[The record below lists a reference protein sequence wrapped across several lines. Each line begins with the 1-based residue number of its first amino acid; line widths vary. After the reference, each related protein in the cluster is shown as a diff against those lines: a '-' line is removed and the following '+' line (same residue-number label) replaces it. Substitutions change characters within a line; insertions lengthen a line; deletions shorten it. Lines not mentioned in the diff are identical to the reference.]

1 MSKFYR
7 YRLPPWLRKIIFIVE
22 KALIPV
28 LIFQLLRT
36 LFFPSTL
43 DLFILSLLICLFIVF
58 YLEWL

>member
-7 YRLPPWLRKIIFIVE
+7 YRLPPWLRKVIFIVE
-22 KALIPV
+22 KAIIPI